1 MAHRILWNIDRVY
14 VKATRELTPLMRT
27 YVLRRLLQTIPLL
40 LGISLMT
47 FLLLQLAP
55 GDFLNQMA
63 ENPGISA
70 ETIEAMRVRFGL
82 DKPWYVQ
89 YGHLP
94 QKRHLPLRL
103 RPVVRAPPAGVRGA
117 AATGFTNTL
126 MLAGAAALVTW
137 GLAIPLGVLAAVRQH
152 SWIDRT
158 LSFIAFIWLSIPEI
172 LAALLL
178 LMMAAR
184 TGWFPVGGM
193 RSLDYDELDGIS
205 QFFDILHHLAL
216 PALVVGLIPLASRMR
231 QMRGSL
237 LDVLRLDYVTTARA
251 KGLSERTVIV
261 KHALRNALNP
271 MITLFGYTLGAL
283 VSGSFIVEI
292 IFSWP
297 GLGRITLDAIL
308 TQDQYLVMG
317 AVLMASLVLI
327 VGNLIADLLLAI
339 ADPRISY
346 D

>member
-1 MAHRILWNIDRVY
+1 
-14 VKATRELTPLMRT
+14 MRT
-27 YVLRRLLQTIPLL
+27 YVLRRVLQTIPLL
-40 LGISLMT
+40 FGISLIT
-47 FLLLQLAP
+47 FLLLYLAP

-63 ENPGISA
+63 ENPAISA
-70 ETIEAMRVRFGL
+70 ETIEAMRIRFGL

-89 YGHLP
+89 YGLYLRNVVLHFDFG
-94 QKRHLPLRL
+94 QSFSRHQ
-103 RPVVRAPPAGVRGA
+103 PVFDVLSE
-117 AATGFTNTL
+117 GFTNTL
-126 MLAGAAALVTW
+126 ILAIAAAAVTW
-137 GLAIPLGVLAAVRQH
+137 GLAVPLGILAAVKQH
-152 SWIDRT
+152 SWIDR
-158 LSFIAFIWLSIPEI
+158 LFSLVAFIWLSVPEI
-172 LAALLL
+172 LSGLLF
-178 LMMAAR
+178 LMLAAR

-193 RSLDYDELDGIS
+193 RSLDYDELDTIS
-205 QFFDILHHLAL
+205 QFFDIAHHLVL

-251 KGLSERTVIV
+251 KGLSERTVIA

-283 VSGSFIVEI
+283 VSGSFIAEI

-297 GLGRITLDAIL
+297 GLGRLTLDAIL

-327 VGNLIADLLLAI
+327 LGNLVADLLLAL
-339 ADPRISY
+339 ADPRITY

>member
-1 MAHRILWNIDRVY
+1 
-14 VKATRELTPLMRT
+14 MRT

-40 LGISLMT
+40 FGISLIT
-47 FLLLQLAP
+47 FLLLYLAP

-63 ENPGISA
+63 ENPAISA

-82 DKPWYVQ
+82 DRPWYVQ
-89 YGHLP
+89 YGMYLWNVVFNFDFG
-94 QKRHLPLRL
+94 QSFSRHQ
-103 RPVVRAPPAGVRGA
+103 PVFDVLSE
-117 AATGFTNTL
+117 GFTNTL
-126 MLAGAAALVTW
+126 ILAVAAAVVTW
-137 GLAIPLGVLAAVRQH
+137 GLAVPLGMLAAVKQH
-152 SWIDRT
+152 SWIDRV
-158 LSFIAFIWLSIPEI
+158 LSLVAFVWLSIPEI
-172 LAALLL
+172 LSGLLL
-178 LMMAAR
+178 LMVAAR

-193 RSLDYDELDGIS
+193 RSLDYDELDAIS
-205 QFFDILHHLAL
+205 QFFDVAHHLVL

-283 VSGSFIVEI
+283 VSGSFIAEI

-297 GLGRITLDAIL
+297 GLGRLTLDAIL

-327 VGNLIADLLLAI
+327 AGNLVADLLLAI

>member
-1 MAHRILWNIDRVY
+1 
-14 VKATRELTPLMRT
+14 MRT
-27 YVLRRLLQTIPLL
+27 YILRRLLQTIPLL
-40 LGISLMT
+40 VGISALT
-47 FLLLQLAP
+47 FVLLQLAP

-63 ENPGISA
+63 ENPSISA
-70 ETIEAMRVRFGL
+70 DTIEAMRRNFGL
-82 DKPWYVQ
+82 DRPWYVQ
-89 YGHLP
+89 YGRYL
-94 QKRHLPLRL
+94 QNVVFRL
-103 RPVVRAPPAGVRGA
+103 DFGESFSRRQPV
-117 AATGFTNTL
+117 FTVLSEGLKNTL
-126 MLAGAAALVTW
+126 LLAGASALVTW
-137 GLAIPLGVLAAVRQH
+137 GLAIPLGMWAAVRQH
-152 SWIDRT
+152 SWIDRG
-158 LSFIAFIWLSIPEI
+158 LSFIAFVWLSIPEI
-172 LAALLL
+172 LSGLLL
-178 LMMAAR
+178 LMFAAR

-193 RSLDYDELDGIS
+193 RSIDYDDLSAFG
-205 QFFDILHHLAL
+205 QVVDIAHHLVL

-231 QMRGSL
+231 QMRGNL

-283 VSGSFIVEI
+283 VSGSFIAEI

-297 GLGRITLDAIL
+297 GLGRLTLDAIL

-317 AVLMASLVLI
+317 SVLMASAVLVA
-327 VGNLIADLLLAI
+327 GNLIADLLLVI

>member
-1 MAHRILWNIDRVY
+1 M
-14 VKATRELTPLMRT
+14 
-27 YVLRRLLQTIPLL
+27 
-40 LGISLMT
+40 
-47 FLLLQLAP
+47 
-55 GDFLNQMA
+55 
-63 ENPGISA
+63 
-70 ETIEAMRVRFGL
+70 GL
-82 DKPWYVQ
+82 SE
-89 YGHLP
+89 
-94 QKRHLPLRL
+94 
-103 RPVVRAPPAGVRGA
+103 
-117 AATGFTNTL
+117 GFTNTII
-126 MLAGAAALVTW
+126 LAVAAAIVTW
-137 GLAIPLGVLAAVRQH
+137 GLAVPLGILAAVKQH
-152 SWIDRT
+152 SWIDRVFS
-158 LSFIAFIWLSIPEI
+158 LVAFVWLSIPEI
-172 LAALLL
+172 LSGLLF
-178 LMMAAR
+178 LMFAAR

-205 QFFDILHHLAL
+205 QFFDIAHHLVL

-283 VSGSFIVEI
+283 VSGSFIAEI

-297 GLGRITLDAIL
+297 GLGRLTLDAIL

-327 VGNLIADLLLAI
+327 LGNLIADLLLAI
-339 ADPRISY
+339 ADPRITY